1 MLWDFLLLR
10 GEVVFFQLLM
20 AVFSILQK
28 EMKKINEG
36 KIFESVKKII
46 LKGERQIL
54 EKVEK
59 YATKETEILKVLGKN
74 NLFFSQDDN

>member
-1 MLWDFLLLR
+1 MLR